1 MHSKKR
7 TRRKQTRK
15 AAKTNRTLGD
25 VHCLPYVV
33 STPHK
38 STHEFKHSE
47 VATIKANNVNYVG
60 KEEKLEKE
68 FLNQSEDFVESY
80 AKQAKTHYENIATIK
95 NEESYVDSSK
105 DSAIIEEDIKT
116 EAKENSFKD
125 EGNDV
130 DVPVKNDIKPENDIA
145 SVELAKGDISDAKVT
160 EESLVE
166 TEKDEAKETAIK
178 AENIETK
185 RTQQNLKS

>member
-33 STPHK
+33 SMFGLEVLLIVMVALSTPHK

-80 AKQAKTHYENIATIK
+80 AKQAKTHYYINFL
-95 NEESYVDSSK
+95 
-105 DSAIIEEDIKT
+105 AIT
-116 EAKENSFKD
+116 
-125 EGNDV
+125 
-130 DVPVKNDIKPENDIA
+130 
-145 SVELAKGDISDAKVT
+145 
-160 EESLVE
+160 
-166 TEKDEAKETAIK
+166 
-178 AENIETK
+178 
-185 RTQQNLKS
+185 